1 MTRISSIAKPQDG
14 SPRRIS
20 TRTSSWPRFWIALA
34 RRDSPALAPALSL
47 GCRVQP
53 RESESGKHL
62 PRGSE
67 RDLELEGDTRHRVER
82 VVPGLCWD
90 ARVPEKI
97 RIVGLAVYHVAVDVE
112 DLRARRPKVRI
123 VRPRRQRRRSG
134 KRSSQ
139 HHKRTSHNSPLPRP
153 WIPPGPVA

>member
-67 RDLELEGDTRHRVER
+67 RDLKLEGDTRHRVER
-82 VVPGLCWD
+82 IVPGLGWD
-90 ARVPEKI
+90 ARVAEKI
-97 RIVGLAVYHVAVDVE
+97 RNVGLAIYHVFHDCMTDPDPLVPVAE
-112 DLRARRPKVRI
+112 VREEHD
-123 VRPRRQRRRSG
+123 RRRYG
-134 KRSSQ
+134 
-139 HHKRTSHNSPLPRP
+139 
-153 WIPPGPVA
+153 PPSFCAAHTV